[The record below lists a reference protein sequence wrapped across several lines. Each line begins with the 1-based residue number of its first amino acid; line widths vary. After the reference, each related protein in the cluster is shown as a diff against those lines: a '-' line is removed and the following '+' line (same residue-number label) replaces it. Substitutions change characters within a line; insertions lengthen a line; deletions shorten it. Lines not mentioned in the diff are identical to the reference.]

1 MSEPGEAYAALI
13 TSWHRGKARFTET
26 VRASVG
32 PVAEVQTAIAGVGAA
47 FDLDTAIGV
56 QLDTLGGFIG
66 RTREISYPVRGNY
79 FALDDPDRGLDVGVW
94 RGPFDTIIGAFTLED
109 ERYRRLLKAKTI
121 ANRQDGTLPAAQ
133 DVLDAYFT
141 DPETRVVIE
150 DRTEAHTPETFFA
163 FDIDGKGYDDALF
176 EPHIFAFDTPDRGFD
191 ESRWLNPNESDGSRI
206 ALDMEITV
214 TVSGKVPD
222 AIDLAILANRLL
234 PIKPAGVQMGTMV
247 ASTADAPL
255 FGFDL
260 DGESIGG
267 FDRGAFGVTPQ
278 FLQAEAV

>member
-1 MSEPGEAYAALI
+1 MSEPGDQYVALI

-32 PVAEVQTAIAGVGAA
+32 PVAEAQDAIAAIGSA
-47 FDLDTAIGV
+47 FDLDTAVGV
-56 QLDTLGGFIG
+56 QLDTNGLYIG
-66 RTREISYPVRGNY
+66 RTRDITYPVRGNY

-94 RGPFDTIIGAFTLED
+94 RGPFDTIIGAFRLED
-109 ERYRRLLKAKTI
+109 ERYRRLLKAKTV
-121 ANRQDGTLPAAQ
+121 ANRQDGTLAGAQ

-141 DPETRVVIE
+141 DPDTRVVIE
-150 DRTEAHTPETFFA
+150 DRTEALTPETFFA
-163 FDIDGKGYDDALF
+163 FDIDARGYDDALI
-176 EPHIFAFDTPDRGFD
+176 EPHIFALDVPDRGFD
-191 ESRWLNPNESDGSRI
+191 TARWLNPNESDGSRI

-214 TVSGKVPD
+214 TVSGKMPD

-247 ASTADAPL
+247 TSTDDAPL

>member
-1 MSEPGEAYAALI
+1 VSEPGDQYVALI

-26 VRASVG
+26 VRASVS
-32 PVAEVQTAIAGVGAA
+32 PVAEAQRAIAGVGPA
-47 FDLDTAIGV
+47 FDLDSAIGV
-56 QLDTLGGFIG
+56 QLDTLGGYIG

-109 ERYRRLLKAKTI
+109 ERYRRLLKAKAI
-121 ANRQDGTLPAAQ
+121 ANRQDGTLAGAQ

-141 DPETRVVIE
+141 DPDTRVVIE

-163 FDIDGKGYDDALF
+163 FDIDGRGFDAALI
-176 EPHIFAFDTPDRGFD
+176 EPHIFAFDTPGRGLD
-191 ESRWLNPNESDGSRI
+191 QSRWIGPNEIDASRTS
-206 ALDMEITV
+206 LDMEITV
-214 TVSGKVPD
+214 TVSGKMPD

-234 PIKPAGVQMGTMV
+234 PIKPAGVQMETMV
-247 ASTADAPL
+247 TSTDDAPL

-260 DGESIGG
+260 NGESVGG

-278 FLQAEAV
+278 YLQGASV